1 MVNGRPERRNGELL
15 GFLTLLSY
23 NFLRFIIELVPEREG
38 GN

>member
-1 MVNGRPERRNGELL
+1 MVNGRPGRRNGELL
-15 GFLTLLSY
+15 GILTLLSY